1 MTRADHTDGHPGAAH
16 RIASRRLAAFCF
28 AAWGAAHFALA
39 GTADAAEMIE
49 PPVLAAK
56 VEAKELPPVAERIP
70 AEPLVTDL
78 AAEGKEVGE
87 YGGTLRIVEAQAK
100 DTRRMVVYGYARL
113 VGYTPDQQI
122 VPDIARA
129 VDVVEGRSFTIH
141 LRRGHRWS
149 DGEPFTTDDFRYY
162 WEDIIGD
169 AEMTPHGPP
178 RELMVDGEPPV
189 VTFVDDVTVRF
200 EWSKPNPFFLPALA
214 GAQPLDIYRPAHYL
228 KKFHKKYANP
238 EKLAAL
244 IEKKGQRNWVALHF
258 KYDQSYKNSNVDMPS
273 LQPWV
278 LATEPPS
285 DRFIFARN
293 PFFHRVDTA
302 GHQLPYID
310 EVAMTIASSR
320 LIPAKVGA
328 GEADLQANYL
338 SFGNYAFLKRA
349 AKAKGYAVRRWTNG
363 KGAKIALYPNLN
375 CADEAWRTLFQQAD
389 FRRALSLGINRQD
402 INQAIYYGLAIPMTD
417 TVMPGSPMYDDRLA
431 ARWTSYDP
439 ARANAMLDALG
450 LAEKDSGGIRRL
462 PDGRPMMIVVETA
475 GEDIEQIDVL
485 GLIAEDFRKIGI
497 KILAKPTERDM
508 LSRRLASGA
517 TVMSVWAGLENAYPT
532 PETSPAELAPT
543 NSEQN
548 EWPVWGM
555 HYETKGKMGAAPE
568 LPAAQELLALN
579 QEWRLTTDTAE
590 KAAIW
595 SKMLTISADEAFRI
609 GIVSGVDQI
618 VVVSDRLQNVPEK
631 AVFNWNPGA
640 FFGVYHPDTFFF
652 GEPQQQQASVPQ

>member
-273 LQPWV
+273 LQP
-278 LATEPPS
+278 
-285 DRFIFARN
+285 
-293 PFFHRVDTA
+293 
-302 GHQLPYID
+302 
-310 EVAMTIASSR
+310 
-320 LIPAKVGA
+320 
-328 GEADLQANYL
+328 
-338 SFGNYAFLKRA
+338 
-349 AKAKGYAVRRWTNG
+349 
-363 KGAKIALYPNLN
+363 
-375 CADEAWRTLFQQAD
+375 
-389 FRRALSLGINRQD
+389 
-402 INQAIYYGLAIPMTD
+402 
-417 TVMPGSPMYDDRLA
+417 
-431 ARWTSYDP
+431 
-439 ARANAMLDALG
+439 
-450 LAEKDSGGIRRL
+450 
-462 PDGRPMMIVVETA
+462 
-475 GEDIEQIDVL
+475 
-485 GLIAEDFRKIGI
+485 
-497 KILAKPTERDM
+497 
-508 LSRRLASGA
+508 
-517 TVMSVWAGLENAYPT
+517 
-532 PETSPAELAPT
+532 
-543 NSEQN
+543 
-548 EWPVWGM
+548 
-555 HYETKGKMGAAPE
+555 
-568 LPAAQELLALN
+568 
-579 QEWRLTTDTAE
+579 
-590 KAAIW
+590 
-595 SKMLTISADEAFRI
+595 
-609 GIVSGVDQI
+609 
-618 VVVSDRLQNVPEK
+618 
-631 AVFNWNPGA
+631 
-640 FFGVYHPDTFFF
+640 
-652 GEPQQQQASVPQ
+652 